1 MSTYITEQ
9 DERKEIRRNTFDGN
23 VSFPAEDLV
32 FFSAFHE
39 FLQTRHEIGR
49 PCHGSTVWRHIAM
62 MDCAVPVSEVVPK
75 NKQNTGA
82 DGAFTLPS
90 GDKTH
95 WMLDKG
101 LLKHRQREEGCL

>member
-1 MSTYITEQ
+1 M
-9 DERKEIRRNTFDGN
+9 FDGN
-23 VSFPAEDLV
+23 VSSPIEDMIS
-32 FFSAFHE
+32 FSAFHE
-39 FLQTRHEIGR
+39 FLQTRHEICR
-49 PCHGSTVWRHIAM
+49 PCHDSTVWRQLAV

-90 GDKTH
+90 SDKTH

-101 LLKHRQREEGCL
+101 LLKHRQTAEGCV